1 MSLLRDLR
9 ESSGDAQSEGASLE
23 NSPLLGD
30 GSGAGATSG
39 ENLNEFADSDGK
51 TSSFWKSFLQR
62 RQRRS
67 TDNMLLLTPAL
78 DHPSRTGSRSSAIF
92 NLIAT
97 MVGGGVLS
105 LPYALAKAG
114 VVLGLVY
121 LLVAAALSAYSIRL
135 LLSCS
140 RRSGATSYEEVALKA
155 FGKKAQYLTMVLV
168 IMLTYLAIIAYLILA
183 RDLASPLV
191 ESYLVGKKLEVGE
204 RNAIAYVVV
213 VLISPICLANSVQ
226 SLKFTSLA
234 SIVALLVL
242 TLSIMYR
249 CVEWMQVRQHESNS
263 TATVLYM
270 SSSVQDSIYAFP
282 FMQVAFLCHFNVLP
296 MHTGLRKPT
305 KRRLD
310 FVVNCT
316 IMTASVIYIAVAL
329 AGYYYA
335 YDHVCDKD
343 SSSSCVDGVA
353 DNILNVFDVRDL
365 LINAGR
371 VGLFGTICLSLP
383 LLVLPCRDT
392 LLRLLSKDE
401 DDTAVSSEQNGREI
415 LPTVVD
421 DIGYQAM
428 GDTPGGERLGVISS
442 DPSPEFRT
450 AQIRRMRRQVYFL
463 RDAKVSFDKLC
474 SSDGA
479 KSALVTSLILFTAAM
494 IMAIVPGIGLIWN
507 LTGSTVSIMLAFILP
522 SAFYLKL
529 RSGSK
534 IRCSDSRLISA
545 WALLI
550 LSCFTFLI
558 CSVQSVIS
566 IIQG

>member
-1 MSLLRDLR
+1 MSLLDDLDQDEAGYASAGDHSATR
-9 ESSGDAQSEGASLE
+9 GLLEEAEDASDEFVDSS
-23 NSPLLGD
+23 
-30 GSGAGATSG
+30 
-39 ENLNEFADSDGK
+39 GK

-62 RQRRS
+62 RSRRS
-67 TDNMLLLTPAL
+67 TDNMLMLTPAL
-78 DHPSRTGSRSSAIF
+78 DHPSRTGTRSSAIF

-121 LLVAAALSAYSIRL
+121 LLIAAGLSAYSIRL

-155 FGKKAQYLTMVLV
+155 FGRKAQMLTMVLV
-168 IMLTYLAIIAYLILA
+168 ILLTYLAIVAYLILA

-191 ESYLVGKKLEVGE
+191 ESYVVGKKLDAGE
-204 RNAIAYVVV
+204 RNLIAYVVIV
-213 VLISPICLANSVQ
+213 MISPVCLANSVQ

-249 CVEWMQVRQHESNS
+249 CIEWMEIRKTSNS
-263 TATVLYM
+263 SA
-270 SSSVQDSIYAFP
+270 SVVYISTSVEDSIYAFP

-305 KRRLD
+305 KKRLD

-316 IMTASVIYIAVAL
+316 IMTASVIYIAVAV

-383 LLVLPCRDT
+383 LLVLPCRQT
-392 LLRLLSKDE
+392 LMRLFKA
-401 DDTAVSSEQNGREI
+401 DDDAETVPVERSGRDI

-428 GDTPGGERLGVISS
+428 DDTPGGERLGVITS

-450 AQIRRMRRQVYFL
+450 AQIRRMRRQVYRL
-463 RDAKVSFDKLC
+463 RDAQVSFQKLC

-479 KSALVTSLILFTAAM
+479 KNAFVTFLILCTAAM
-494 IMAIVPGIGLIWN
+494 IMTIVPGIGLIWN
-507 LTGSTVSIMLAFILP
+507 LTGSTVSIILAFILP
-522 SAFYLKL
+522 SSFYLKL
-529 RSGSK
+529 RSGGR
-534 IRCSDSRLISA
+534 IRCSDSRLVSA

-550 LSCFTFLI
+550 LSCCTFVV
-558 CSVQSVIS
+558 CSVQSLMS
-566 IIQG
+566 IVKG